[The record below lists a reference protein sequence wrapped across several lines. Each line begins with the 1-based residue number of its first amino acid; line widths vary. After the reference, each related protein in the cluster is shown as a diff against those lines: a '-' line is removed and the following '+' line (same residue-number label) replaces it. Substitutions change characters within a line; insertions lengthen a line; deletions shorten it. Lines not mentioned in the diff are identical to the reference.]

1 MKRLIFWG
9 YTKFRTVLFRN
20 LTKLGLKKTNNRLK
34 INRLECCV
42 SMDNDYRMKHNHLF
56 HPEML
61 KQQKVVRWK
70 NINAPKNPF
79 KAALSCPR
87 KVPCIYK
94 GSLSTSHVVS
104 ASSVVDESST
114 TDAITTI
121 IDRLSCNST
130 KIWEI
135 STASSEKPW
144 KQSSTIHKSLAT
156 YKM

>member
-1 MKRLIFWG
+1 MKRLIFGG
-9 YTKFRTVLFRN
+9 YTKFRTVLFLN

-42 SMDNDYRMKHNHLF
+42 SMDKHNRLF

-70 NINAPKNPF
+70 NINTPKNPF

-130 KIWEI
+130 KI
-135 STASSEKPW
+135 
-144 KQSSTIHKSLAT
+144 
-156 YKM
+156 